1 MSFSIKT
8 NNSDIFLAAMQSQL
22 EAAFEECGLD
32 AEYWAAKDC
41 PVDTGR
47 LRASITHE
55 VEGTGRDIKMVIGT
69 NVEYA
74 PFVEDGTSRQSPQP
88 FIKPSISNHISHYQQ
103 LIKSYLQG

>member
-1 MSFSIKT
+1 MSFKVKSYK
-8 NNSDIFLAAMQSQL
+8 DIFLGAMQEQL

-32 AEYWAAKDC
+32 AEYYAAKAC

-55 VEGTGRDIKMVIGT
+55 VEGVGRGIQMAIGT

-74 PFVEDGTSRQSPQP
+74 PYVEDGMARQTAQP

-103 LIKSYLQG
+103 LIKSYLRG

>member
-8 NNSDIFLAAMQSQL
+8 NNSNIFLAAMQAQL

-32 AEYWAAKDC
+32 AEYYAAKAC

-55 VEGTGRDIKMVIGT
+55 VEGTGKDIKMVIGT

-74 PFVEDGTSRQSPQP
+74 PFVEDGTTRQRMQS
-88 FIKPSISNHISHYQQ
+88 FIEAKQKKSNRNLKPWET
-103 LIKSYLQG
+103 KA

>member
-1 MSFSIKT
+1 MSFKVKSYK
-8 NNSDIFLAAMQSQL
+8 DIFLGAMQEQL

-32 AEYWAAKDC
+32 AEYYAAKAC

-55 VEGTGRDIKMVIGT
+55 VDGVGRGIQMVIGT

-74 PFVEDGTSRQSPQP
+74 PYVENGTTRQTAQP
-88 FIKPSISNHISHYQQ
+88 FIKPSISEHISHYQS
-103 LIKSYLQG
+103 IIRSYLKG